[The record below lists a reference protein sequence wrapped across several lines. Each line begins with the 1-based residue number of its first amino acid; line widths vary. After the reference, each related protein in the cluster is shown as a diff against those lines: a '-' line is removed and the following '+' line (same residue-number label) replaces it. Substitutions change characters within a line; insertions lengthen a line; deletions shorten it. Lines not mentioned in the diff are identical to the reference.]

1 MQNTHGPFE
10 VPPEYA
16 ALYDFADNPRL
27 NTFNGMVSVVDS
39 AVGNIVR
46 APSPLSSLG
55 RPKMSLRL
63 RCRW

>member
-46 APSPLSSLG
+46 VPLIPGLT
-55 RPKMSLRL
+55 KDVAQL
-63 RCRW
+63 RCCW